1 MDNVLEVS
9 VGFLPGEVKRVA
21 VTDDVETI
29 KDVFELSGFSLEGN
43 YTIQLRGETVSLDD
57 STDILTNDARL
68 YATKM
73 IKGN

>member
-9 VGFLPGEVKRVA
+9 VGVLPGEVKRVA

-29 KDVFELSGFSLEGN
+29 KDVFELAGFSLEGN

>member
-1 MDNVLEVS
+1 MDNVLEIS
-9 VGFLPGEVKRVA
+9 VGVLPGEVKRVA

-29 KDVFELSGFSLEGN
+29 RDVFELAGFSLKGN

>member
-9 VGFLPGEVKRVA
+9 VGVLPGEVKRVA

-29 KDVFELSGFSLEGN
+29 KDVFELAGFSLEEN